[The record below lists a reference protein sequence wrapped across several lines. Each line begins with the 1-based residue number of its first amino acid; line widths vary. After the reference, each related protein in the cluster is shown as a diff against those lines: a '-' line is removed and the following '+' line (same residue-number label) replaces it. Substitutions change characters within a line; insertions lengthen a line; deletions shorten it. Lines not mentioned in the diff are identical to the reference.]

1 MLKAVIM
8 AGGLGARLWLTS
20 RAGHPKQFL
29 ALNGD
34 DTMLQATIKRLE
46 DFGVESTMTI

>member
-8 AGGLGARLWLTS
+8 AGGLGARLWPIS
-20 RAGHPKQFL
+20 SAGHPKQFL

-34 DTMLQATIKRLE
+34 GHYAPSNNQTAGR
-46 DFGVESTMTI
+46 SWC